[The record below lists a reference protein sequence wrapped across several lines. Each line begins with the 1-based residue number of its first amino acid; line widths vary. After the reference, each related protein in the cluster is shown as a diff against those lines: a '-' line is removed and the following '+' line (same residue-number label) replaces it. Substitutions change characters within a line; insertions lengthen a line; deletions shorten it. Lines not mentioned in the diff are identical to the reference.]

1 MKEAEAIQKL
11 KPFLDSNPKS
21 GVKKISLAGEEILA
35 VANPWGDAALIIAL
49 DHEPDDIISTL
60 NKLIFPERLSAIF
73 HVESRRLEVLWTA
86 YALSPNT
93 SQVFGREFDFHYN
106 NKVHKCG
113 FKGASDELLAL
124 SAVIKPFGSSD
135 NGYRNTLSFI
145 NYTLSTHLDVD
156 LDPRFG
162 KPACFYIDDIEYSED
177 KIIEFLN
184 CLNFFMS
191 YYDTLTPRVIIHP
204 PQIPKAPSEV
214 GTRYRYD
221 KFPSVIS
228 ARPLDPELLQF
239 WGATDTAEPARKFL
253 YAYRIIEHSAF
264 FFVENAPKIA
274 VRKALMMPHA
284 LDDISGT
291 ADRVLAAV
299 RSSTINEYQR
309 FESVMAKAV
318 DPHVLWKFIEVNVE
332 MFSKTETFDGGFEI
346 GALIAGTQS
355 KDDFMNNGV
364 RNICNSA
371 RKIRNALAHGRE
383 DKNATV
389 ILPTRSNYEK
399 LRPWS
404 NLIVRAAGE
413 IILYEHA

>member
-1 MKEAEAIQKL
+1 MEDAEAIQKL

-21 GVKKISLAGEEILA
+21 EVKKTSLTGEEILA
-35 VANPWGDAALIIAL
+35 VSNPWGDPAMIIAL
-49 DHEPDDIISTL
+49 DDDQDDTIAIL
-60 NKLIFPERLSAIF
+60 NKIIFPERLSAIF
-73 HVESRRLEVLWTA
+73 HVDSKRLEVLWTA
-86 YALSPNT
+86 YALSNNNKE
-93 SQVFGREFDFHYN
+93 VFGRSFEFHYN
-106 NKVHKCG
+106 NKTHKCH
-113 FKGASDELLAL
+113 FAKASDELIAL
-124 SAVIKPFGSSD
+124 SAFIKPVGPTE

-145 NYTLSTHLDVD
+145 NYAFALGIDEEPD
-156 LDPRFG
+156 KRFEV
-162 KPACFYIDDIEYSED
+162 PACFYIEDIDYSED
-177 KIIEFLN
+177 RIIEFLN
-184 CLNFFMS
+184 CLNFYMS
-191 YYDTLTPRVIIHP
+191 YYDALTPRVIIHP
-204 PQIPKAPSEV
+204 PQLPKAPSEV
-214 GTRYRYD
+214 GTRYRYE
-221 KFPSVIS
+221 KFPTVIS
-228 ARPLDPELLQF
+228 AHPLDSELLQF
-239 WGATDTAEPARKFL
+239 WGATENPEPARKFL

-264 FFVENAPKIA
+264 FFVESAPKIA

-318 DPHVLWKFIEVNVE
+318 DPQILWKFLEVNVE
-332 MFSKTETFDGGFEI
+332 MFSKNETFDGGFEI
-346 GALIAGTQS
+346 GPLIAGLQS

>member
-1 MKEAEAIQKL
+1 MQEIEAQQKL

-21 GVKKISLAGEEILA
+21 GVKKLTLSGEDVLA
-35 VANPWGDAALIIAL
+35 VVNPWGDPALIISLEDDDDAIIPAL
-49 DHEPDDIISTL
+49 NSL
-60 NKLIFPERLSAIF
+60 VFPERLSAIF
-73 HVESRRLEVLWTA
+73 HVGSKQLEVLWTA
-86 YALSPNT
+86 FALSQNN
-93 SQVFGREFDFHYN
+93 SQVFGRSFEFYYN
-106 NKVHKCG
+106 NKTYNCG
-113 FKGASDELLAL
+113 FRKASDELLTISGAM
-124 SAVIKPFGSSD
+124 KPIGASE

-145 NYTLSTHLDVD
+145 NYRMSLELDEE
-156 LDPRFG
+156 LDKRFG
-162 KPACFYIDDIEYSED
+162 TPSCFYIDGIDYSED
-177 KIIEFLN
+177 TIVEFLN
-184 CLNFFMS
+184 CLNFYMS
-191 YYDTLTPRVIIHP
+191 YYDALTPRVIIHP
-204 PQIPKAPSEV
+204 PQLPKALSEV
-214 GTRYRYD
+214 GIRYRYD
-221 KFPSVIS
+221 KFPALIS

-239 WGATDTAEPARKFL
+239 WGATDNAEPARKFL

-264 FFVENAPKIA
+264 FFVESAPKIA

-318 DPHVLWKFIEVNVE
+318 DPQILWKFIEVNVE